1 MWHVYIL
8 QSSKNGR
15 FYIGSTKN
23 LSQRLYQHNA
33 GLVTATRFIRP
44 LAVVYNESFETRSD
58 AYARERWLKSQKS
71 RLAIDALI
79 KGSGK
84 S

>member
-23 LSQRLYQHNA
+23 ISQRLYQHNA

-44 LAVVYNESFETRSD
+44 LAVVHSEAFGTRTY
-58 AYARERWLKSQKS
+58 AYARERWLKAQKS
-71 RLAIDALI
+71 RLTIEMLI
-79 KGSGK
+79 TG
-84 S
+84 